1 MLKKTITYEDYYGN
15 SITEDFR
22 FNLNKSEVAKMELT
36 TPGGLQNYV
45 QKLTKDMNGKNITD
59 FFEKLILSSYGEIS
73 LDGKKFIKVD
83 ENGKEL
89 YKDFVQTDAY
99 NVLFMELVTDSE
111 AAAKFL
117 EGILPKAPNPNGSI
131 PAPASLTTVK

>member
-22 FNLNKSEVAKMELT
+22 FNLNKSEVAKLELT

-45 QKLTKDMNGKNITD
+45 QKLTKDMDGKKITD
-59 FFEKLILSSYGEIS
+59 FFEKLILDSYGEIS
-73 LDGKKFIKVD
+73 LDGKRFIKID
-83 ENGKEL
+83 DNGRPL
-89 YKDFVQTDAY
+89 YKDFIQTDAY
-99 NVLFMELVTDSE
+99 NVLFIELVTDST

-117 EGILPKAPNPNGSI
+117 EGILPPTPNPNGSI
-131 PAPASLTTVK
+131 PMPINK